1 VQDGKWLR
9 RIAGF
14 LSARLPELK
23 LKQVADPRSQR
34 GKRWKIDQMLRALLV
49 GLMSGARNL
58 RDIEAR
64 TSELSPQ
71 MARMLG
77 LCRRLPDTTARALLV
92 KLEPDALRAVLH
104 QAIRVAKLRKAIEPV
119 LFPFGVVAMD
129 GKGTALPSWDKVYAQ
144 RVVND
149 ETHHAYGHLRTMT
162 STLISVPARPC
173 IDAFPIHAS
182 TNEMGAFQAGFAA
195 LCLAHGDLFS
205 LVTYDA
211 GAAGEDNA
219 AFVVAQGKDYFL
231 RLNDERRLMQKHA
244 QDLLRDRPHRAETT
258 DVLNNKTTV
267 TRRVYTAPVVQT
279 GKSSQWVWAHTKT
292 LVRVTSETKRDG
304 QVACSEER
312 FYATSLP
319 SNGLSADQWLLL
331 ARQHWA
337 VEVTHNVLDTAL
349 SEDDHPFITF
359 DPQGALAVML
369 LRRIA
374 YTLLALFRGVTLR
387 SDENRAM
394 PWKDLLR
401 KIYNALIA
409 ANDDHVS
416 GLRQRSEPEPAF
428 V

>member
-1 VQDGKWLR
+1 
-9 RIAGF
+9 
-14 LSARLPELK
+14 
-23 LKQVADPRSQR
+23 
-34 GKRWKIDQMLRALLV
+34 
-49 GLMSGARNL
+49 
-58 RDIEAR
+58 
-64 TSELSPQ
+64 
-71 MARMLG
+71 
-77 LCRRLPDTTARALLV
+77 
-92 KLEPDALRAVLH
+92 
-104 QAIRVAKLRKAIEPV
+104 
-119 LFPFGVVAMD
+119 
-129 GKGTALPSWDKVYAQ
+129 
-144 RVVND
+144 
-149 ETHHAYGHLRTMT
+149 
-162 STLISVPARPC
+162 
-173 IDAFPIHAS
+173 
-182 TNEMGAFQAGFAA
+182 
-195 LCLAHGDLFS
+195 
-205 LVTYDA
+205 
-211 GAAGEDNA
+211 
-219 AFVVAQGKDYFL
+219 
-231 RLNDERRLMQKHA
+231 
-244 QDLLRDRPHRAETT
+244 
-258 DVLNNKTTV
+258 
-267 TRRVYTAPVVQT
+267 VQT